1 MVFADYFGR
10 RFVVLPC
17 NRAYSKTGNKFQVK
31 SHSLSQYYGFYVCL
45 WVLVPAVLLALM
57 WMFAAD
63 PMLLNAAKIRLTEVY
78 PKLPDSF
85 LSLKMAQLGN
95 IAAGH
100 IKAPDAIMA
109 AQAEL
114 LRSAQTS
121 ADRARNLTLALV
133 MCIGFFYSIRHI
145 SPKLQARVLCETF
158 LRRLFFL
165 SAVLAILTTIGIVTR
180 FI

>member
-1 MVFADYFGR
+1 MNVFFTDDFLVFAATILGAALSFYLATGR
-10 RFVVLPC
+10 IRKQV
-17 NRAYSKTGNKFQVK
+17 TKFQVK

-85 LSLKMAQLGN
+85 LRLKMAQLGN

-114 LRSAQTS
+114 LRSAQTV

-133 MCIGFFYSIRHI
+133 M
-145 SPKLQARVLCETF
+145 
-158 LRRLFFL
+158 
-165 SAVLAILTTIGIVTR
+165 
-180 FI
+180 